1 MENAEPQT
9 ATQIKVAMIW
19 SEVLNVSTIGLD
31 DDFFEL
37 GGDSFDA
44 TRVLTR
50 VKEEFA
56 KHLSFRDFV
65 DAPVL
70 RDFSRRIAA

>member
-1 MENAEPQT
+1 MDFVEPKT
-9 ATQIKVAMIW
+9 ATQIKVAKIW
-19 SEVLNVSTIGLD
+19 SEVLSIGPVGLD

-50 VKEEFA
+50 VKEEFS
-56 KHLSFRDFV
+56 KPLSFRNLV
-65 DAPVL
+65 EAPVL
-70 RDFSRRIAA
+70 RDFSRLIAV